1 MNPIFA
7 SFLLYFAF
15 ITFPLIPA
23 ILIYKIFPDTQVG
36 AKGLMG
42 NLKINATGAFA
53 AYIITSVMSFFVVQY
68 IQETIKTSNNQNWTV
83 STRINYLNSKGKPL
97 NTDIQKLVEMTQIYI
112 KPDPFIIKSPEL
124 IKFNVS
130 AKGREFILSFHQK
143 NFSGPTIDISQEDSS
158 YKIDEKN
165 KTIHLGNIVMKQID
179 QDYAPE
185 IVSTAEEVTAEEAP
199 PVDFPSN

>member
-1 MNPIFA
+1 MNPVIA

-15 ITFPLIPA
+15 ITFPLIPSV
-23 ILIYKIFPDTQVG
+23 IIYKIFPDTQVG

-68 IQETIKTSNNQNWTV
+68 IQKTIETSNNQNWTV
-83 STRINYLNSKGKPL
+83 NTRIIYLNADGKPL

-130 AKGREFILSFHQK
+130 AKGRDFILSFQQK
-143 NFSGPTIDISQEDSS
+143 NFSGPTIDISQEDSTF
-158 YKIDEKN
+158 KIDEKN
-165 KTIHLGNIVMKQID
+165 KTIHLGNIVMKQIVNE
-179 QDYAPE
+179 YSPAN
-185 IVSTAEEVTAEEAP
+185 VSIAEEVTAEDAP
-199 PVDFPSN
+199 PVDLPSN